1 MTTSKEENKKPRA
14 KIMAYG
20 DTGTGKTVFCIPLP
34 MKQTNETVVIP
45 KHKLRKPKQ
54 HTNIVEKELF
64 LSNLRL
70 AVEYYGK
77 DYLRRI
83 FKVTKGRVL
92 RDYMNQP

>member
-1 MTTSKEENKKPRA
+1 MTKQKYKP
-14 KIMAYG
+14 
-20 DTGTGKTVFCIPLP
+20 
-34 MKQTNETVVIP
+34 Q
-45 KHKLRKPKQ
+45 KPKQ
-54 HTNIVEKELF
+54 LLTPIKKEHF
-64 LSNLRL
+64 LKNHML